1 MPPKKVAEKP
11 KAKSSPTR
19 KLVKTTSFGEGK
31 KMGSLNSV
39 SDAMRYGRFPAQLL
53 RYVVRWMRRL
63 WS

>member
-19 KLVKTTSFGEGK
+19 KFAKTTSFGEGK

-39 SDAMRYGRFPAQLL
+39 SVRCDTGAFLL
-53 RYVVRWMRRL
+53 RYGSYLV
-63 WS
+63 